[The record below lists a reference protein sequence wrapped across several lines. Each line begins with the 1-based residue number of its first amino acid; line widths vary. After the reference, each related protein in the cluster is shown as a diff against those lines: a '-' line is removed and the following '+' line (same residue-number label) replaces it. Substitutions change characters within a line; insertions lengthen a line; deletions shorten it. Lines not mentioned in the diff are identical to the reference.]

1 MRAGAGMKQIAIVI
15 ALCVGAW
22 FFFVGGRKLDEAMVR
37 DYYQKDA
44 HAIYS
49 RDADAI
55 CKKLSRKAV
64 IESKVTAMGRTVES
78 SQTRDEACE
87 TMKTNLEL
95 FRTVGDRM
103 GGILT
108 IEYDYHIDSI
118 EVATDRKSATV
129 MGTSVLKMGESVLQ
143 YKSNFTQ
150 RLERELGQM
159 RLVHSD
165 GVTVVRLGG
174 AGAMSQSDFFRK

>member
-55 CKKLSRKAV
+55 CKKFSRKAV
-64 IESKVTAMGRTVES
+64 IESKVTAMGRTLETT
-78 SQTRDEACE
+78 QNRDEACDSVKE
-87 TMKTNLEL
+87 NIEL
-95 FRTVGDRM
+95 FRTVGERM

-129 MGTSVLKMGESVLQ
+129 TGTSVLKMGESVLQ

-159 RLVHSD
+159 RLVHSS